1 MIDPLPAAM
10 GSVEPQYGSRVRS
23 KRFKAART
31 VLPISKQLPV
41 LLRCPKPI
49 LADVT
54 LQLIHRVEAAA
65 LDETLGEAEG
75 HRRVVR
81 PRASRE
87 IERAAA
93 HDVGDGRKRAGA
105 PELECRPERI
115 AGGEAEEDPAVAC
128 DHVGNGHVHTNCV
141 MYARSGLRA

>member
-10 GSVEPQYGSRVRS
+10 GSVEPLTRPLETVQGRANRVADIEAVAR
-23 KRFKAART
+23 AAQ
-31 VLPISKQLPV
+31 VPQ
-41 LLRCPKPI
+41 PI

-105 PELECRPERI
+105 PELESRPERI
-115 AGGEAEEDPAVAC
+115 AGGEAEE
-128 DHVGNGHVHTNCV
+128 
-141 MYARSGLRA
+141 ARGSVRSCRQRPRSH

>member
-23 KRFKAART
+23 KTVQGRANRVADIEAVARAAQ
-31 VLPISKQLPV
+31 VPQ
-41 LLRCPKPI
+41 PI

-93 HDVGDGRKRAGA
+93 HDVGDGPKRAGA

>member
-1 MIDPLPAAM
+1 VNQDRAGGMPVARLS
-10 GSVEPQYGSRVRS
+10 SVRLVFDRG
-23 KRFKAART
+23 T
-31 VLPISKQLPV
+31 T
-41 LLRCPKPI
+41 LL
-49 LADVT
+49 

-81 PRASRE
+81 PCASRE

-115 AGGEAEEDPAVAC
+115 AGGEAEEDPAVVC